1 METAAPPAPESHRDR
16 FVQARE
22 RFDRQWRGAPTW
34 QKVLAIVLLAI
45 VVLIAVWDWNW
56 FKGPIERRVEAATGR
71 EFAIEGDL
79 DVDLHWTRPVVIAN
93 DVMLGNAAWSETDD
107 EMFRV
112 DQARITWAFWHA
124 FRGEWRLPRVEL
136 DRPNLLFERDAEARA
151 NWRFDD
157 EPGDEPDYPEIG
169 QLLVDGGRF
178 RLLEPIHKTDILVF
192 VQSGEPEADDALAPL
207 LLTGDGRYRDGE
219 FELEGRVDSPVEFI
233 DQDEAWRVDLRAR
246 AGATKAHAHGGL
258 ALPLDLADFSIGFE
272 LAGADMSH
280 LYDLFGLAIPKT
292 PPYKLEGTLARDGAL
307 WHYRD
312 FNGVVGDS
320 DLAGDASIDPSGARM
335 KLTADL
341 VSQRLDFDDLSGF
354 IGGTPRAGEG
364 ASAAPAVPS
373 DPDRVFPTHEYD
385 VGKLRSMD
393 ADVEL
398 RAARVNSPKIPLE
411 AMVAHLVLADGD
423 LRLDPLDFRMAS
435 GEIASVVHLDARQT
449 PIAAEVDVTARGLD
463 LGQLTPDSAPPSA
476 GRIGGRVRL
485 AGTGNSVAKL
495 VATANGEAQLGMGR
509 GKISNLL
516 LELAGIDIYEA
527 LKFMIGKDRIIPI
540 RCAYAD
546 MAIQQG
552 VAQSRQ
558 MAFDTTD
565 TVLFVEGQV
574 HLGDERY
581 DLRLKPRPKDPSP
594 ISLRSPL
601 RLTGTLKHPKV
612 RPEAGP
618 LVARGL
624 IAAALYS
631 IAPPAALLAL
641 IETGPGEDTGCGGEN
656 PKLRA
661 LTPAVENAG
670 PPTDD

>member
-22 RFDRQWRGAPTW
+22 RFDQQWRGAPTW

-258 ALPLDLADFSIGFE
+258 ALRWTWPTFRSASNWPAPTCRICTTCSGWRSRKRRRTSWK
-272 LAGADMSH
+272 ARSRATARSGTTATST
-280 LYDLFGLAIPKT
+280 ASSATRTSRATRAST
-292 PPYKLEGTLARDGAL
+292 P
-307 WHYRD
+307 
-312 FNGVVGDS
+312 
-320 DLAGDASIDPSGARM
+320 
-335 KLTADL
+335 
-341 VSQRLDFDDLSGF
+341 
-354 IGGTPRAGEG
+354 
-364 ASAAPAVPS
+364 AAP
-373 DPDRVFPTHEYD
+373 
-385 VGKLRSMD
+385 G
-393 ADVEL
+393 
-398 RAARVNSPKIPLE
+398 
-411 AMVAHLVLADGD
+411 
-423 LRLDPLDFRMAS
+423 
-435 GEIASVVHLDARQT
+435 
-449 PIAAEVDVTARGLD
+449 
-463 LGQLTPDSAPPSA
+463 
-476 GRIGGRVRL
+476 
-485 AGTGNSVAKL
+485 
-495 VATANGEAQLGMGR
+495 
-509 GKISNLL
+509 
-516 LELAGIDIYEA
+516 
-527 LKFMIGKDRIIPI
+527 
-540 RCAYAD
+540 
-546 MAIQQG
+546 
-552 VAQSRQ
+552 
-558 MAFDTTD
+558 
-565 TVLFVEGQV
+565 
-574 HLGDERY
+574 
-581 DLRLKPRPKDPSP
+581 
-594 ISLRSPL
+594 
-601 RLTGTLKHPKV
+601 
-612 RPEAGP
+612 
-618 LVARGL
+618 
-624 IAAALYS
+624 
-631 IAPPAALLAL
+631 
-641 IETGPGEDTGCGGEN
+641 
-656 PKLRA
+656 
-661 LTPAVENAG
+661 
-670 PPTDD
+670 